1 MRSHVIVVAAG
12 LALGVGLGLPR
23 AAVWQPIAE
32 TDDPVRALVSRLQ
45 LEQYK
50 ATLKGL
56 TQFGDR
62 RQGTTRNRD
71 AVDWIE
77 TQLQAVGCTTT

>member
-23 AAVWQPIAE
+23 AAVGQPIAE

-62 RQGTTRNRD
+62 RQGTTSNRD